1 LEKKILFCPIPKAGS
16 SNWKRI
22 FAKLTTENYDE
33 VDNLL
38 EIRKVHHIQLPV
50 LSDFSGE
57 KQKYIL
63 DEFSEYEKN
72 HAAGFAARVNAQP
85 NQNNSYLFTRP
96 KLLKF
101 TRD

>member
-33 VDNLL
+33 VDDLL

-50 LSDFSGE
+50 LSDFSLE
-57 KQKYIL
+57 KQKRIL
-63 DEFSEYEKN
+63 DEFSEYKRITQRDSLREEMLNRTKII
-72 HAAGFAARVNAQP
+72 AT
-85 NQNNSYLFTRP
+85 YL
-96 KLLKF
+96 LV
-101 TRD
+101 RDS